1 MTVTTVASAHLS
13 TTPDQPT
20 AIPRHWVHKAA
31 QAEVLLCGWEKRG
44 DDSFVIPAQWPRSH
58 SFYTPVRELHDPM
71 FFAESVRQAIPLVSH
86 AGYDAPLDHRQ
97 IWDHFRCTLTPEA
110 LHHNLHP
117 VDCQLVL
124 TCVDVVRRAN
134 RLGGLTMHVTAVR
147 NGRRLGVAT
156 TRFTSQGPAVYRRLR
171 GPRADTDLAMSHAV
185 PLPAPLAPEELGRV
199 NPQDVVLA
207 PGKEPGHWQLRVDV
221 THPVL
226 FDHPVDHIPGMLLLE
241 AARQAAHATLQPQ
254 QIVLA
259 GIDSRFNRFVEFDTP
274 CWIEA
279 EREDVATPGRV
290 AVRVTARQGDQ
301 IPFTATVTAA
311 VDSA

>member
-1 MTVTTVASAHLS
+1 M
-13 TTPDQPT
+13 
-20 AIPRHWVHKAA
+20 
-31 QAEVLLCGWEKRG
+31 
-44 DDSFVIPAQWPRSH
+44 
-58 SFYTPVRELHDPM
+58 
-71 FFAESVRQAIPLVSH
+71 
-86 AGYDAPLDHRQ
+86 
-97 IWDHFRCTLTPEA
+97 
-110 LHHNLHP
+110 
-117 VDCQLVL
+117 
-124 TCVDVVRRAN
+124 
-134 RLGGLTMHVTAVR
+134 
-147 NGRRLGVAT
+147 
-156 TRFTSQGPAVYRRLR
+156 
-171 GPRADTDLAMSHAV
+171 
-185 PLPAPLAPEELGRV
+185 
-199 NPQDVVLA
+199 
-207 PGKEPGHWQLRVDV
+207 RVDV

-311 VDSA
+311 VDPA